1 MEALKR
7 VQLKRLVVGKG
18 KTSRP
23 GDAEE
28 WNKEYYEAEDVV
40 LLAEN
45 GDIIYRKKEE

>member
-1 MEALKR
+1 

-40 LLAEN
+40 LLTEN